1 MGIDFKED
9 NTVNPPPQRMVH
21 HTNHDKEFIKRKKR
35 NVHFVLCL
43 RNLIKL
49 QGDVWHGYLCTQ
61 TVSTA
66 EQLSAL
72 QEGAGP
78 WALLLRT
85 MAKLQ
90 SNGTPTSKPSP
101 RALQPVPAGLGSTG
115 CRRTLVHL
123 AFRQSGLW
131 HQTEAS
137 VTAALISSPSGS

>member
-90 SNGTPTSKPSP
+90 SNGTPTLNLPLAPSSLCL
-101 RALQPVPAGLGSTG
+101 RVLALQDAG
-115 CRRTLVHL
+115 
-123 AFRQSGLW
+123 GLW
-131 HQTEAS
+131 STW
-137 VTAALISSPSGS
+137 PSGSPGCGTRRRPVSLLP

>member
-1 MGIDFKED
+1 MSGMAIY
-9 NTVNPPPQRMVH
+9 VH
-21 HTNHDKEFIKRKKR
+21 PWWG
-35 NVHFVLCL
+35 C
-43 RNLIKL
+43 
-49 QGDVWHGYLCTQ
+49 Q

-101 RALQPVPAGLGSTG
+101 RAQQPVSAGLGSIG

-123 AFRQSGLW
+123 ALQAVRVVAPDWRPVSL
-131 HQTEAS
+131 
-137 VTAALISSPSGS
+137 LP